1 MRISDW
7 SSDVCSSDLAVI
19 DIVRMPDAM
28 QPAAAPGLIAG
39 VALIGDDPVELID
52 PFWLM
57 EQYETT
63 RAAGAG
69 PRRPL
74 CRLADDADGWGENF
88 LAPTLRDAGYRV
100 ASAQESGGGGP
111 GRALCL
117 SGGGHA
123 GADLGGSGPL

>member
-52 PFWLM
+52 PLWLM

-74 CRLADDADGWGENF
+74 CRLADADDGWGENF
-88 LAPTLRDAGYRV
+88 LGPDLGEDGSRSV
-100 ASAQESGGGGP
+100 SNKESGEEAPAPLVCRSADGDPWATQGGAEP
-111 GRALCL
+111 
-117 SGGGHA
+117 
-123 GADLGGSGPL
+123 